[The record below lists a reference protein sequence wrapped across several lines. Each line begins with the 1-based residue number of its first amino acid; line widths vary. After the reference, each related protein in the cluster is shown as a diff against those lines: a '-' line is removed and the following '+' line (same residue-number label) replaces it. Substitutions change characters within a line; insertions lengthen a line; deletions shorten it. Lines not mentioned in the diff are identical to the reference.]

1 MKGTQNCLAAGA
13 LPPKPNWGT
22 HITPDPLRFKGSPLR
37 VIRRVASWPEGEE
50 EREKG
55 VRPPNFQTS
64 SAVYDILMWTVTA
77 VTEDHPGA
85 SSTATLNRQSD
96 KPKTRSSAIANKL
109 RNASYHLHYFLN

>member
-1 MKGTQNCLAAGA
+1 
-13 LPPKPNWGT
+13 
-22 HITPDPLRFKGSPLR
+22 
-37 VIRRVASWPEGEE
+37 
-50 EREKG
+50 
-55 VRPPNFQTS
+55 
-64 SAVYDILMWTVTA
+64 MWTVTA